1 MESTPA
7 VAQPVREPETTGQ
20 LAPLA
25 RQAWLNRLARTQPTP
40 PAQVVMQQ
48 EAPPG
53 QVHARLSAVNP
64 WEVALAAGNMRPAGA
79 SFAPGATASPADML
93 PGQPRYTSER
103 APVPQARSGERLRE
117 VSGEMRAVRGDIAT
131 LSRMQGYTSRIS
143 PSHRGVLQ
151 QHEPLD
157 SDVRLDRHRD
167 VQGKAEGRAE
177 AALRRGEMRERELE
191 LEVQRMLAERI
202 HRRRGELLRA
212 LRRAEGQLAQATGSL
227 PVGVRDTLIGEIYRA
242 RYSAAMFGGL
252 LGGVTTGGM
261 VNLAA

>member
-40 PAQVVMQQ
+40 PAQVEMQQ

-53 QVHARLSAVNP
+53 QVHARQGAVNP
-64 WEVALAAGNMRPAGA
+64 WEATLAAGNSRPAAAGSA
-79 SFAPGATASPADML
+79 RSPQASPADMM
-93 PGQPRYTSER
+93 PGQLRFAGEKTQ
-103 APVPQARSGERLRE
+103 VPQAHSGERLRE

-131 LSRMQGYTSRIS
+131 LSRMQGYTSRVS
-143 PSHRGVLQ
+143 PSYRGVLQ

-167 VQGKAEGRAE
+167 GQGKVEGRE
-177 AALRRGEMRERELE
+177 DAALNRSDLRERELE

-202 HRRRGELLRA
+202 HRRRGELLHA
-212 LRRAEGQLAQATGSL
+212 LRRAEGQLAQAQGSL

>member
-1 MESTPA
+1 MMP
-7 VAQPVREPETTGQ
+7 GQ
-20 LAPLA
+20 LRFAGEK
-25 RQAWLNRLARTQPTP
+25 TQ
-40 PAQVVMQQ
+40 
-48 EAPPG
+48 
-53 QVHARLSAVNP
+53 
-64 WEVALAAGNMRPAGA
+64 
-79 SFAPGATASPADML
+79 
-93 PGQPRYTSER
+93 
-103 APVPQARSGERLRE
+103 VPQAHSGERRRE
-117 VSGEMRAVRGDIAT
+117 VSGELRAVRGDIAT
-131 LSRMQGYTSRIS
+131 LSRMQGYTSRVS

-167 VQGKAEGRAE
+167 DQGKVEGRE
-177 AALRRGEMRERELE
+177 GAATRRGEIRERELE

-212 LRRAEGQLAQATGSL
+212 LRRAEGQLAQATGTL